1 MASFRGLYDKL
12 VSFVFD
18 SNKDDDYN
26 PVVTDY
32 VAVFDSEGPRNNDA
46 TATWMPKKYVPV
58 TTIGTGGGGGGSMS
72 SFQAEGSGVIEVSLD
87 GSSYGSGPVTV
98 ENGDTLYVQAISTPS
113 GLNWQGPFN
122 NSNNYSA
129 NDVVSWVDPSTNI
142 YYTYWATTSIISGG
156 GNPNLNPDWAL
167 LGSQGPAG
175 ATGATG
181 PTGAAA
187 TQNFRIVNNASAT
200 VLANNAGP
208 NADNPT
214 TNNDRG
220 GFIYMAN
227 ANSTTTVTIPEN
239 LSTNATTGFPLLYQ
253 TSVIKAGAGGSV
265 QIIPANS
272 NVTINS
278 ADGANYLRT
287 QFSSCTL
294 IRKAQN
300 EWVMFGDLTNIA

>member
-26 PVVTDY
+26 PVITDY

-58 TTIGTGGGGGGSMS
+58 TTIGSGGGGGGSMS

-113 GLNWQGPFN
+113 GLNWQGTF
-122 NSNNYSA
+122 SDSINYSA

-142 YYTYWATTSIISGG
+142 YYTYWATVSIISGG
-156 GNPNLNPDWAL
+156 GTPNLNQPDWAL

-200 VLANNAGP
+200 VLANGTAGT
-208 NADNPT
+208 N
-214 TNNDRG
+214 NNDRG
-220 GFIYMAN
+220 AFIYMN
-227 ANSTTTVTIPEN
+227 NGTSTTTVTIPEN
-239 LSTNATTGFPLLYQ
+239 LSTDATTGFPLLYQ

-265 QIIPANS
+265 QIIPANI